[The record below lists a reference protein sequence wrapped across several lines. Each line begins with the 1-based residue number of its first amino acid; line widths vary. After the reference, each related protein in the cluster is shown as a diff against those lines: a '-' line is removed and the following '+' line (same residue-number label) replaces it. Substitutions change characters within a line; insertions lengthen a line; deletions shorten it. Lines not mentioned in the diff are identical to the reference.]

1 MGIKTIADVVRADSR
16 RIELAC
22 GRNPPF
28 GNQVRVTMDS
38 GLVACAGLI
47 NILANRI
54 AATAIQIIAAA
65 KGIPV
70 FKLEFTEA
78 SAAFLSIDVNKR
90 RPLMCFFY

>member
-28 GNQVRVTMDS
+28 GNQVRMTADR
-38 GLVACAGLI
+38 GLVVRAETFRASGKWI
-47 NILANRI
+47 GV
-54 AATAIQIIAAA
+54 TGPQIIAAA

-70 FKLEFTEA
+70 FRLELTEA
-78 SAAFLSIDVNKR
+78 SAAFLLSWRD
-90 RPLMCFFY
+90 